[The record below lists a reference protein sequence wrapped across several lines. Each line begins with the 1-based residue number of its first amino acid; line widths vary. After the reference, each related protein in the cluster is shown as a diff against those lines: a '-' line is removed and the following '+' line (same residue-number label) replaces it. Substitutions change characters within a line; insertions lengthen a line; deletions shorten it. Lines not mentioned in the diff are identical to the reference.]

1 MPPRCCGN
9 CTYRRNVR
17 RHNFYCCKVSIKMKK
32 IIFLSALFL
41 IFALS
46 IVNCKKDDPVDIVLH
61 DKSLKTIQQ
70 YIHGQWRLV
79 YSKTGS
85 TRYPCDNCSVE
96 FTQDDKFISNVLTIY
111 VTPYS
116 IIWVKDKGM
125 FLNGDSTFL
134 MTIGHEFGYSQSF
147 VIDKI
152 INDTLIF
159 YENFEFPYSYYC
171 VKSR

>member
-1 MPPRCCGN
+1 
-9 CTYRRNVR
+9 
-17 RHNFYCCKVSIKMKK
+17 MKK
-32 IIFLSALFL
+32 IIILSALFL
-41 IFALS
+41 IFTLS
-46 IVNCKKDDPVDIVLH
+46 FINCKKDDPVDIVLH

-85 TRYPCDNCSVE
+85 IRYPCDNCSVE
-96 FTQDDKFISNVLTIY
+96 FTQDDKFVSNVLTIY
-111 VTPYS
+111 VMPYS

-125 FLNGDSTFL
+125 FLDGDSTYL